1 MPYPYAS
8 DRDEL
13 LSRLKKIEGQVRGV
27 HRMVGDDADCL
38 DVLTQISAVVSAMQ
52 KVALRLLAAH
62 VRGTVRAAVGAPD
75 ADARVDEAVKVVERF
90 VQA

>member
-27 HRMVGDDADCL
+27 QRMVSEDKDCL
-38 DVLTQISAVVSAMQ
+38 DVLTQISAVVSGME
-52 KVALRLLAAH
+52 KVGVAAA
-62 VRGTVRAAVGAPD
+62 RRATSGGRSPPPWGP
-75 ADARVDEAVKVVERF
+75 RTPRRTSTRP
-90 VQA
+90 